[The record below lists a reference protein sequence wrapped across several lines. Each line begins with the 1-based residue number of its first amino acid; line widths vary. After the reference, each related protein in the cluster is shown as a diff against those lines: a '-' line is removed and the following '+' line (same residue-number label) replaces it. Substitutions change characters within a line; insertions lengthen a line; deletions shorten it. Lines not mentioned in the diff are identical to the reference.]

1 MHVAKHVE
9 RQVWHLFSDRH
20 FPAHCYILDLPDA
33 KDHMRE
39 VYQSEVARKKEEQEK
54 ENQAKVSHRE
64 AVQSKLQG
72 AVDALKELSR
82 QQELGNRNLT
92 SALMLL
98 VPLSVAQEDT
108 EAKMKMFDEY
118 NKRLKPSE

>member
-1 MHVAKHVE
+1 
-9 RQVWHLFSDRH
+9 
-20 FPAHCYILDLPDA
+20 
-33 KDHMRE
+33 MRE
-39 VYQSEVARKKEEQEK
+39 VYHSEVARKKEEQEK

-118 NKRLKPSE
+118 NKRLAVDVSLALVYGSRFVRARILLIYSLIIHLLSHHVFN